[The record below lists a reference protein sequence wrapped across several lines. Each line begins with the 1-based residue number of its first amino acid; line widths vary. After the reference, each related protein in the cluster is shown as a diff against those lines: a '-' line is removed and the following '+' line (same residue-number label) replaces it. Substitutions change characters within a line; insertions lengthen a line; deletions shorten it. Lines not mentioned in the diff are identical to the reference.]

1 MAKFSTRLFLAVVVV
16 LLACKP
22 VSTQSSGDYVIGPQ
36 DVLVITVFHEPDLD
50 GNYAVELD
58 GTFTF
63 PFIGRVKA
71 GDLTLRQFE
80 DELKTLLADG
90 FLKKPQVT
98 VAVQQYRSQ
107 RIFVVGEVNQPGA
120 YPLTGDMTLIEALA
134 IAGSAT
140 IGASNEAIVV
150 RPKEGRESSGPIM
163 PGADPA
169 GNEDDDDVVKITV
182 DLHALQSGQ
191 LSQNVQ
197 LRDGDTIFVPRAE
210 TIYLVRHVNRA
221 GAYPIAR
228 EITVLQALALAG
240 GVSQFGSTGRIE
252 IVRIVDGKELRI
264 KAALTDPVRPGDTI
278 IVPERYF

>member
-1 MAKFSTRLFLAVVVV
+1 MAKSPPRSVLALAVA
-16 LLACKP
+16 LLAYMP
-22 VSTQSSGDYVIGPQ
+22 VSTQSNDYTIGPQ

-63 PFIGRVKA
+63 PFIGRVTA
-71 GDLTLRQFE
+71 GGLTLRGFE
-80 DELKTLLADG
+80 DRLKTLLADG

-107 RIFVVGEVNQPGA
+107 RIFVVGEVGQPGA

-134 IAGSAT
+134 IAGST
-140 IGASNEAIVV
+140 TSSASNEAVVV
-150 RPKEGRESSGPIM
+150 RPKQGQASSGPIV
-163 PGADPA
+163 PGADLA
-169 GNEDDDDVVKITV
+169 DLNDDDDVVRIRV
-182 DLHALQSGQ
+182 DLAALQSGQ

-210 TIYLVRHVNRA
+210 TIYLVGHVNRA
-221 GAYPIAR
+221 GAYPLPR

-252 IVRIVDGKELRI
+252 IVRIVDGKELKIR
-264 KAALTDPVRPGDTI
+264 AALTDLVRPGDTI

>member
-1 MAKFSTRLFLAVVVV
+1 MARFSTRSLLVLAVA
-16 LLACKP
+16 LLACMP
-22 VSTQSSGDYVIGPQ
+22 VATQSNGDYTIGPR
-36 DVLVITVFHEPDLD
+36 DVLVVTVFHEPDLN

-71 GDLTLRQFE
+71 GGLTLRGFE
-80 DELKTLLADG
+80 DELKALLADG

-107 RIFVVGEVNQPGA
+107 RIFVVGSVQQPGA

-134 IAGSAT
+134 IAGST
-140 IGASNEAIVV
+140 TSGASNEAIVV
-150 RPKEGRESSGPIM
+150 RPREGRESSGPIV
-163 PGADPA
+163 PGADPD
-169 GNEDDDDVVKITV
+169 EDVVKIRV
-182 DLHALQSGQ
+182 DLAALQSGQ

-210 TIYLVRHVNRA
+210 IIYLVGHVNRA
-221 GAYPIAR
+221 GAYPIPR

-240 GVSQFGSTGRIE
+240 GASQFGATGRIQ
-252 IVRIVDGKELRI
+252 IVRMVDGREVKV
-264 KAALTDPVRPGDTI
+264 KAALTDFVRPGDTI